1 MATRITIDR
10 KLPIKASA
18 NPQKFSCRREILSFG
33 THPWKVSL
41 LQFVVSFSSDF
52 VEFFSSFSSVVV
64 GTSSSSSS
72 HKSSSSFYQTSTV
85 SHRGVGF
92 PKKVFVNHS
101 SSFKEN
107 LQYSGRFLQ
116 HIVSIFLRRIKWS
129 SYSPKGNYYTLP
141 KFVEISECS
150 NCDVAS
156 FYLEYQWFQSG
167 LNYK

>member
-1 MATRITIDR
+1 MELEVKELGFPRARQVTLMGVFARVD
-10 KLPIKASA
+10 LCIKAGAFLRIS
-18 NPQKFSCRREILSFG
+18 QSS
-33 THPWKVSL
+33 S
-41 LQFVVSFSSDF
+41 SFSSDF

-72 HKSSSSFYQTSTV
+72 HKSSSSFLSV
-85 SHRGVGF
+85 FNSFSSRSRF
-92 PKKVFVNHS
+92 PQKVFVNHS

>member
-1 MATRITIDR
+1 M
-10 KLPIKASA
+10 
-18 NPQKFSCRREILSFG
+18 QKHVNFILSSCATYIF
-33 THPWKVSL
+33 
-41 LQFVVSFSSDF
+41 FRFISFNIVIWLASYT
-52 VEFFSSFSSVVV
+52 
-64 GTSSSSSS
+64 GYSSSSS
-72 HKSSSSFYQTSTV
+72 HRSSSSFLSV
-85 SHRGVGF
+85 FNSFSSRSRF
-92 PKKVFVNHS
+92 PQKVFAKHS

-107 LQYSGRFLQ
+107 LQPSGRFLQ